1 MKLEWEHLS
10 SLQLDALKE
19 VVNIRGRERGDRPLK
34 APKKVCHHGG
44 SEGGVDTGLRGR

>member
-19 VVNIRGRERGDRPLK
+19 VVNIG
-34 APKKVCHHGG
+34 
-44 SEGGVDTGLRGR
+44 